1 MHALTAW
8 DLKFQICLGYTFT
21 PATLNPVGNNAMTGA
36 IIESMV
42 TVAFSLVTLGK
53 MTQTEM
59 ILSMSLHP
67 RKSRQV
73 GVA

>member
-8 DLKFQICLGYTFT
+8 DIKFQICLGYTFT
-21 PATLNPVGNNAMTGA
+21 PATLNPVGKNATTGA

-59 ILSMSLHP
+59 ILFVSSHP
-67 RKSRQV
+67 RKARQV